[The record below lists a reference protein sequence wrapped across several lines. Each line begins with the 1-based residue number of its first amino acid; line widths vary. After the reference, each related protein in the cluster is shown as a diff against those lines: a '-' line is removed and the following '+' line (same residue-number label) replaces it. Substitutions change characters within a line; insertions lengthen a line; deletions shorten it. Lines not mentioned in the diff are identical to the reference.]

1 MTIDENYLSQRNW
14 WNRKMFFVGL
24 IVAIAHISV
33 RPASGLS
40 SHSSS
45 KVTRRSSIFPNSQ
58 DISQNDVDVLVRQTG
73 QPNPGDAAVGIP
85 VNCQCQHG
93 FAQVFALDPV
103 PGNNRINS
111 GLLKLTCPL
120 LVRAVD
126 QLEDEGFIN
135 QFNAKLKES
144 DKNDE
149 GLSALQKD
157 MKDAHQVH
165 ASVRMEM
172 IQTEEENQMVRS
184 KLGERGASAF
194 LTAGVAGASS
204 DAVSD
209 VKCLHA
215 WLGDYLFRGS
225 DASPLGG
232 MVAELLLDR
241 GIELHGTHDCQRCCD
256 PLSKGVA
263 TPPTP
268 RNKQR
273 LKGGKEQARRKRQ
286 KESSQQ

>member
-1 MTIDENYLSQRNW
+1 MATNAQLSQRMW
-14 WNRKMFFVGL
+14 IKKFFVGL
-24 IVAIAHISV
+24 VLAVAHISV
-33 RPASGLS
+33 RTANGLS
-40 SHSSS
+40 SHPSS
-45 KVTRRSSIFPNSQ
+45 KATRRPSAFPNSH
-58 DISQNDVDVLVRQTG
+58 DVSQKDVELLIRQTG
-73 QPNPGDAAVGIP
+73 QTGPGDAAVGIP
-85 VNCQCQHG
+85 VNCQCRHG
-93 FAQVFALDPV
+93 FAQVFALDPL
-103 PGNNRINS
+103 PGNKRMNS

-126 QLEDEGFIN
+126 QLEDEGFID
-135 QFNAKLKES
+135 QFNAKLQDADYDES
-144 DKNDE
+144 F
-149 GLSALQKD
+149 SALQNA
-157 MKDAHQVH
+157 MKDAHHVH

-172 IQTEEENQMVRS
+172 LQTEEEHQILQS

-225 DASPLGG
+225 DASPLGT
-232 MVAELLLDR
+232 MVAEVLLDR
-241 GIELHGTHDCQRCCD
+241 GIDLQGTLDCQMFCD
-256 PLSKGVA
+256 PLSKLAA

-273 LKGGKEQARRKRQ
+273 LKTGKELARRRRQ
-286 KESSQQ
+286 KESSQ